1 MSRTEAKDKISLEDF
16 RSEMKDVYSSSV
28 CKSTIDESP
37 MAYKPMEAI
46 TGNIGATVDIV
57 KIIKP
62 IYNFK
67 ALG

>member
-46 TGNIGATVDIV
+46 TGKGE
-57 KIIKP
+57 KP
-62 IYNFK
+62 TPSGVGK
-67 ALG
+67 K